1 MRYDVD
7 CVTWNPDGKLQQV
20 EYACE
25 AVTQGTICMALKSDT
40 AGVLLALKK
49 NPTKLA
55 NYQEKVHKISNQ
67 VGVAISGMTADA
79 RVLCKYMRKE
89 NLVNKN
95 LHKFDMSVDALA
107 SKVATK
113 FHEKTT
119 TYGKRPFGLG
129 MLMMGFDAGKKIF
142 FLILRAKSEDL

>member
-1 MRYDVD
+1 MSIMWYDVD
-7 CVTWNPDGKLQQV
+7 CVTWNPEGKLQQV
-20 EYACE
+20 DYACE
-25 AVTQGTICMALKSDT
+25 AVTQGTICMALKSKT

-55 NYQEKVHKISNQ
+55 NYQEKVHKISPQ
-67 VGVAISGMTADA
+67 IGVAISGMTADA

-95 LHKFDMSVDALA
+95 LHKFDMSVSAMA
-107 SKVATK
+107 SKVSTK

-129 MLMMGFDAGKKIF
+129 LLMMGLDAGK
-142 FLILRAKSEDL
+142 

>member
-1 MRYDVD
+1 
-7 CVTWNPDGKLQQV
+7 
-20 EYACE
+20 
-25 AVTQGTICMALKSDT
+25 MALKSGT
-40 AGVLLALKK
+40 CGVMLALKK

-55 NYQEKVHKISNQ
+55 NYQEKIHKISDQ

-95 LHKFDMSVDALA
+95 LHKFDMGVNALA
-107 SKVATK
+107 SKVSTK

-129 MLMMGFDAGKKIF
+129 MLMMGFDAGM
-142 FLILRAKSEDL
+142 FLCIK